1 MGAWRVRSG
10 SNRSR
15 NGMSEPR
22 PLQLIAIAS
31 PTDCRCGIAKRPA
44 AIHHGRQWEPA
55 RHSQAGQGRRTMPVV
70 LNLISRIVLS
80 AVFIVYGYL
89 AFADVKAW
97 VNFNQVALKRFFYI
111 VAGGMA
117 TPTWFGYL
125 IATIQLVGGLAILAG
140 FKTRWVPYAFVAYLV
155 LVDFSA
161 HNFWDMQGAA
171 RGANMA
177 HFYKNL
183 AIIGGFLLLALQG
196 AGRYSVDG
204 QMSRSWL
211 SRQMSRTWFS
221 RR

>member
-1 MGAWRVRSG
+1 
-10 SNRSR
+10 
-15 NGMSEPR
+15 
-22 PLQLIAIAS
+22 
-31 PTDCRCGIAKRPA
+31 
-44 AIHHGRQWEPA
+44 
-55 RHSQAGQGRRTMPVV
+55 MPDV

-97 VNFNQVALKRFFYI
+97 GNFNQTALKRFFDI
-111 VAGGMA
+111 VGGGMA
-117 TPTWFGYL
+117 PPTWFGYL
-125 IATIQLVGGLAILAG
+125 IATIQLAGGLAILAG
-140 FKTRWVPYAFVAYLV
+140 FKTRWVAYAFVAYLL
-155 LVDFSA
+155 LVTFFA

-204 QMSRSWL
+204 QMSQTSRSWI
-211 SRQMSRTWFS
+211 SKRF
-221 RR
+221 

>member
-1 MGAWRVRSG
+1 
-10 SNRSR
+10 
-15 NGMSEPR
+15 
-22 PLQLIAIAS
+22 
-31 PTDCRCGIAKRPA
+31 
-44 AIHHGRQWEPA
+44 
-55 RHSQAGQGRRTMPVV
+55 

-80 AVFIVYGYL
+80 AVFIVYGRL
-89 AFADVKAW
+89 AFADVNAW
-97 VNFNQVALKRFFYI
+97 LTFNQAALKRFFDM
-111 VAGGMA
+111 VGGGMA
-117 TPTWFGYL
+117 PPTWFGYL
-125 IATIQLVGGLAILAG
+125 IATIQLAGGLAILAG
-140 FKTRWVPYAFVAYLV
+140 FKTRWVAYAFVGYLL
-155 LVDFSA
+155 LVDFFA